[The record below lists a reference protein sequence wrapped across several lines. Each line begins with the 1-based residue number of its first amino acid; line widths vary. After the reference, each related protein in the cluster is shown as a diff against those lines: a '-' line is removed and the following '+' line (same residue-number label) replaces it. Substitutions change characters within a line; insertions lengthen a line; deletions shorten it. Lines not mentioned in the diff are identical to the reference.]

1 MLKNIFRQMI
11 RPLSKFILKKIICWK
26 VIGSLPSNEKYVI
39 AVVPHSSYFDLIIAV
54 LIRTYSGLKIKFI
67 GKKELFN
74 PITSFFFKFLGGIPV
89 DRSKNTNLVD
99 EVVNLFNQNEI
110 QILAIAPEGTRKK
123 VKKWKSGFYYI
134 ALNANLPILMVSFDY
149 IKKEVKINKKFYPTG
164 DINKDFIELE
174 KKVSDVIS
182 RNRL

>member
-1 MLKNIFRQMI
+1 MI
-11 RPLSKFILKKIICWK
+11 RALSKFILKKIICWK

-99 EVVNLFNQNEI
+99 EVVNLFDQNEI

-149 IKKEVKINKKFYPTG
+149 IKKEVRINNKFYPTG
-164 DINKDFIELE
+164 DIKKDFIVLE
-174 KKVSDVIS
+174 KKVSDVIL
-182 RNRL
+182 RNSL

>member
-1 MLKNIFRQMI
+1 MLKNIYRQMI
-11 RPLSKFILKKIICWK
+11 RALSKFILKKIICWK
-26 VIGSLPSNEKYVI
+26 VIGSLPLNEKYVI

-54 LIRTYSGLKIKFI
+54 LIRSYSGLKIKFI

-99 EVVNLFNQNEI
+99 EVVNLFDQNEI

-149 IKKEVKINKKFYPTG
+149 IKKEVIINNKFYPTG

>member
-1 MLKNIFRQMI
+1 MI
-11 RPLSKFILKKIICWK
+11 KILSKFILNKIIGWK
-26 VIGSLPSNEKYVI
+26 VIGSLPKKEKYII
-39 AVVPHSSYFDLIIAV
+39 AVVPHSSYFDLIVAI

-99 EVVNLFNQNEI
+99 EVVNLFDQNEI

-149 IKKEVKINKKFYPTG
+149 MKKEVIIHNKFSPTG

-174 KKVSDVIS
+174 KKVSDVVS

>member
-1 MLKNIFRQMI
+1 M
-11 RPLSKFILKKIICWK
+11 
-26 VIGSLPSNEKYVI
+26 
-39 AVVPHSSYFDLIIAV
+39 
-54 LIRTYSGLKIKFI
+54 KIKFI

-99 EVVNLFNQNEI
+99 EVVNLFDQNEI

-149 IKKEVKINKKFYPTG
+149 IKKEVIINNKF
-164 DINKDFIELE
+164 
-174 KKVSDVIS
+174 
-182 RNRL
+182 